1 MMKKNYIFFFLLLFC
16 LTGFLYPQ
24 FRFRMI
30 GGDRLRKMTDG
41 RHFIE
46 NNVHLS
52 YGFYGIKCD
61 SAFTDASYER
71 AWLYGNINLWDTL
84 RVVQCNRADIFKK
97 DGKSKAYLYGNVKID
112 QDSIKIYGDEARFNQ
127 QFKNTVVEGSVK
139 VEYYNYP
146 SLLKGQYLKD
156 DMENNEIQVRRMES
170 VQAVDSIYKF
180 KLFTDE
186 LFYNTARSVLKLN
199 LPFSLLV
206 SELAQKIPNIDSI
219 KYQALDSLMMIPDR
233 ENGNKTTLKA
243 SKGFYDIGKEQLD
256 LYRNCAIS
264 MVDSVG
270 KTTTLLADTILFD
283 IKKNI
288 VKFHSNV
295 YFSKDTLSG
304 KCGYAEFLIDCRELK
319 LFKEPIMNMGR
330 DFAKGD
336 KIKIL
341 FDEKSTTPRKIT
353 IDGSSY
359 MESISD
365 PAFPRERNSIKGN
378 LLEMYFSGKKLRKI
392 KVSGQATSVYFVKEN
407 NKKGKPASASN
418 FITGDTLSIILNN
431 DGMESISIKGG
442 SKGTYY
448 PDKMKFKALK

>member
-1 MMKKNYIFFFLLLFC
+1 MKKNYIFLFLLLFC

-30 GGDRLRKMTDG
+30 GGDKLRKMADG

-61 SAFTDASYER
+61 SAFTNAAYER
-71 AWLYGNINLWDTL
+71 AWLYGNVNLWDTL
-84 RVVQCNRADIFKK
+84 RVIQCKRADIFKK
-97 DGKSKAYLYGNVKID
+97 DGKSKAYLYGDVKID
-112 QDSIKIYGDEARFNQ
+112 QDSIEIYGDEARFNQ

-139 VEYYNYP
+139 VKYYNYP
-146 SLLKGQYLKD
+146 SLLKGQYLKND
-156 DMENNEIQVRRMES
+156 VESNEIQVRRMES
-170 VQAVDSIYKF
+170 VQAVDSVYKF
-180 KLFTDE
+180 RLFSKE
-186 LFYNTARSVLKLN
+186 LFYNTARGILKLD
-199 LPFSLLV
+199 LPFRLLV
-206 SELAQKIPNIDSI
+206 SELAQKIPDIDSI

-243 SKGFYDIGKEQLD
+243 SKGYYDIDKGQLD

-270 KTTTLLADTILFD
+270 GTTKLLADTILFD
-283 IKKNI
+283 MKKNI

-304 KCGYAEFLIDCRELK
+304 KCGYAEFLIDSRELK
-319 LFKEPIMNMGR
+319 LFKKPIMNMGS

-341 FDEKSTTPRKIT
+341 FDEESTAPRKIT
-353 IDGSSY
+353 IDGNSY

-365 PAFPRERNSIKGN
+365 AAFPKEKSSIKGN
-378 LLEMYFSGKKLRKI
+378 LLEMYFKEKELKKI
-392 KVSGQATSVYFVKEN
+392 KVSGQATSVYFIKEN
-407 NKKGKPASASN
+407 KKKDSPASASN
-418 FITGDTLSIILNN
+418 FITGDTLNIILND
-431 DGMESISIKGG
+431 DGMESITIKGG

-448 PDKMKFKALK
+448 PGKMKFKALK